1 MSFASIANNQCVSCN
16 NLQDAITNA
25 PFYAPAYPSN
35 PVPVSTKQITK
46 QEFEDYI
53 LAPLSISYPTIA
65 QYPPFANKTTNQLV
79 VKGDIYITGTITME
93 PAYGIYFTGSN
104 NASLAAFS
112 YPVTTI
118 TTINY
123 EFQVY
128 ADNGSGFGFLISL
141 DGTVSSPSSYAHVT
155 IYSNNQIVDQC
166 DVFNSSGPQ
175 DVILSFPYTIVAP
188 AAIRVVVEDGGINN
202 GVVDV
207 KFPISSVAVS
217 RTTGQYQV
225 VASAKTSN
233 GIFLENLQ
241 GYIYRSIDYGVNFQK
256 VGGQQST
263 LIGYWQSIAISDNGQ
278 YVVAG
283 EQYGKLIF
291 SSDYGASFT
300 DITSNVPSID
310 YPNPLSINNVSI
322 SGDGEHIIL
331 CLNPYNDAHS
341 RSYLS
346 NDYGASF
353 SLAYDEANQ
362 LFSSTTV
369 SEINSDG
376 SLMVI
381 TTDAGIVKSVNNGG
395 SWSFVYASSYNP
407 KKGISMVSNGSL
419 IAMNGSDTFTSTNS
433 ASSFSTLAP
442 SPYTF
447 RQIAVFNDG
456 SNRLYTLTYSVD
468 NTYPIF
474 QSGSSFGT
482 PFTAVTGPGNKQW
495 WAISASDN
503 GQYILA
509 GTCNYYSNN
518 TNELWRSNN
527 GGASWIK
534 I

>member
-1 MSFASIANNQCVSCN
+1 
-16 NLQDAITNA
+16 
-25 PFYAPAYPSN
+25 
-35 PVPVSTKQITK
+35 
-46 QEFEDYI
+46 
-53 LAPLSISYPTIA
+53 
-65 QYPPFANKTTNQLV
+65 
-79 VKGDIYITGTITME
+79 
-93 PAYGIYFTGSN
+93 
-104 NASLAAFS
+104 
-112 YPVTTI
+112 
-118 TTINY
+118 
-123 EFQVY
+123 
-128 ADNGSGFGFLISL
+128 
-141 DGTVSSPSSYAHVT
+141 
-155 IYSNNQIVDQC
+155 
-166 DVFNSSGPQ
+166 
-175 DVILSFPYTIVAP
+175 
-188 AAIRVVVEDGGINN
+188 
-202 GVVDV
+202 
-207 KFPISSVAVS
+207 
-217 RTTGQYQV
+217 V
-225 VASAKTSN
+225 VASAKVVPQ
-233 GIFLENLQ
+233 LELVDYLQ

-283 EQYGKLIF
+283 ELYGKLIF

-300 DITSNVPSID
+300 DITSNVPSVD

-322 SGDGEHIIL
+322 SGDGEHIII
-331 CLNPYNDAHS
+331 CLIPSSNGHS

-346 NDYGASF
+346 NNFGASF
-353 SLAYDEANQ
+353 SLAYDESNQ
-362 LFSSTTV
+362 EWNSTTV

-381 TTDAGIVKSVNNGG
+381 TTDSGIVKSVNNGG

-419 IAMNGSDTFTSTNS
+419 IAMNGADTFTSTNS

-447 RQIAVFNDG
+447 SEIAVFNDG
-456 SNRLYTLTYSVD
+456 SNRLYTLVYYGGYATF
-468 NTYPIF
+468 PIF

-495 WAISASDN
+495 YAISASDD

>member
-1 MSFASIANNQCVSCN
+1 
-16 NLQDAITNA
+16 
-25 PFYAPAYPSN
+25 
-35 PVPVSTKQITK
+35 
-46 QEFEDYI
+46 
-53 LAPLSISYPTIA
+53 
-65 QYPPFANKTTNQLV
+65 
-79 VKGDIYITGTITME
+79 
-93 PAYGIYFTGSN
+93 
-104 NASLAAFS
+104 
-112 YPVTTI
+112 
-118 TTINY
+118 
-123 EFQVY
+123 
-128 ADNGSGFGFLISL
+128 
-141 DGTVSSPSSYAHVT
+141 
-155 IYSNNQIVDQC
+155 
-166 DVFNSSGPQ
+166 
-175 DVILSFPYTIVAP
+175 
-188 AAIRVVVEDGGINN
+188 
-202 GVVDV
+202 
-207 KFPISSVAVS
+207 
-217 RTTGQYQV
+217 
-225 VASAKTSN
+225 
-233 GIFLENLQ
+233 
-241 GYIYRSIDYGVNFQK
+241 
-256 VGGQQST
+256 
-263 LIGYWQSIAISDNGQ
+263 
-278 YVVAG
+278 
-283 EQYGKLIF
+283 
-291 SSDYGASFT
+291 
-300 DITSNVPSID
+300 
-310 YPNPLSINNVSI
+310 
-322 SGDGEHIIL
+322 L

-362 LFSSTTV
+362 IFSSTTV

-381 TTDAGIVKSVNNGG
+381 TTDTGIVKSVNNGG